1 MSLPPTDKPF
11 PAKANNSSKARRLER
26 WQSKYFALLRR
37 PTVGVGV
44 EGLGGVFLRLLLFLG
59 TKIKDSGLDRDTWGL
74 NFEVDSIQLQII
86 SVRLVKNFW

>member
-44 EGLGGVFLRLLLFLG
+44 EGLGGVSKASSLPRDKDQRFRVRQRHLG
-59 TKIKDSGLDRDTWGL
+59 IEL
-74 NFEVDSIQLQII
+74 
-86 SVRLVKNFW
+86 

>member
-1 MSLPPTDKPF
+1 MAEQILCTSE
-11 PAKANNSSKARRLER
+11 KAHGGGGGG
-26 WQSKYFALLRR
+26 
-37 PTVGVGV
+37 GV
-44 EGLGGVFLRLLLFLG
+44 GGVFLRLLLFLG